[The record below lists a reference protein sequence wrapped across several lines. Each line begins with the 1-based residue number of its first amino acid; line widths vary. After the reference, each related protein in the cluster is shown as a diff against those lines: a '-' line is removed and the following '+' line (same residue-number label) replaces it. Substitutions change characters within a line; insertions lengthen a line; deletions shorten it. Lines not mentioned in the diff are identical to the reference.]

1 MIDIEKY
8 PCNDVNE
15 AKKKE
20 REWFEN
26 LNSKLNTYSPQGSL
40 TNQEYRIVNKDIL
53 PIKEKEWR
61 IVNKDDI
68 AIKQKEYYIANK
80 DEMAIYKKTYY
91 MANKDESN
99 KRSEEWRLANKD
111 IILEKRNETF
121 ICECGKEINRC
132 HKARHLKTKVH
143 NDNMKPII

>member
-1 MIDIEKY
+1 MIEIEKY

-53 PIKEKEWR
+53 TIKEKEWR
-61 IVNKDDI
+61 ILHKDEI
-68 AIKQKEYYIANK
+68 AIRDKIYNIANK
-80 DEMAIYKKTYY
+80 DEIAIYKKTYY
-91 MANKDESN
+91 IANKDESN
-99 KRSEEWRLANKD
+99 KRSKEWRISHKEENSTRRS
-111 IILEKRNETF
+111 KRI
-121 ICECGKEINRC
+121 ICECGIEINID
-132 HKARHLKTKVH
+132 HKSRHLKTKV